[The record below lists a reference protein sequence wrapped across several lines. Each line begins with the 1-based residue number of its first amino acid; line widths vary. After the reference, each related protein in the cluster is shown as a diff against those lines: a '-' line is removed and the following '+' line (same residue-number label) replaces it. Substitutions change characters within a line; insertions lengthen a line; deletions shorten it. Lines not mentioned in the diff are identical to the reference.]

1 MPCEDPCD
9 LPGVDAALDVHVGL
23 AVVAVAAAANLDD
36 PHVLAKLRLF
46 ILITSFTYIITS
58 LSYIIIVINYMST
71 YLALE
76 RLSDALDAGHVLVR
90 LELCMAREFK
100 SYYGPYIIL

>member
-1 MPCEDPCD
+1 M
-9 LPGVDAALDVHVGL
+9 
-23 AVVAVAAAANLDD
+23 
-36 PHVLAKLRLF
+36 
-46 ILITSFTYIITS
+46 
-58 LSYIIIVINYMST
+58 

-76 RLSDALDAGHVLVR
+76 RLPDALDAGHVLVR